1 MNDGNRIRH
10 VQTSELS
17 KLIKSLPNKKA
28 PGIDGISFEHLK
40 FGGQLLVDHLCN
52 LFNLILEKC
61 VTPMSWKCSVVIP
74 LYKGGNKSKTDVNS
88 YRGISLLP
96 SICKLFEKLLDNRV
110 DDKLENFPNPQQV
123 AYQKQLCSMFAS
135 FDLQETVHHYIERN
149 STVIV
154 TFLDSTRAFDTVD
167 HDCLKVK
174 LYEFG
179 VTGKLWTLLDNMYWN
194 LKSCVRCN
202 GILSRYFDLNRGVR
216 QGSSLSSKLYLIYIN
231 ELIDLV
237 SASGMGA
244 VVLDIQSGCPVQADD
259 IALIAS
265 NETYMQSL
273 INICYEYSQQ
283 WKFKF
288 SQAKS
293 QVMVF
298 STRAIRTDLK
308 LNHVGIP
315 VCNSVKHVGITIND
329 KFNSMDRTIAAC
341 RTIRSLSMSVIR
353 LGIHPSVLNLVT
365 CSKIIMNLCYSKAL
379 YGCELWNGLKESEY
393 LLLERAH
400 RYVCKYLQ
408 GLPQRA
414 RTDKCTSLL
423 GWSSITS
430 IINLK

>member
-1 MNDGNRIRH
+1 
-10 VQTSELS
+10 
-17 KLIKSLPNKKA
+17 
-28 PGIDGISFEHLK
+28 
-40 FGGQLLVDHLCN
+40 
-52 LFNLILEKC
+52 
-61 VTPMSWKCSVVIP
+61 
-74 LYKGGNKSKTDVNS
+74 
-88 YRGISLLP
+88 
-96 SICKLFEKLLDNRV
+96 
-110 DDKLENFPNPQQV
+110 
-123 AYQKQLCSMFAS
+123 
-135 FDLQETVHHYIERN
+135 
-149 STVIV
+149 
-154 TFLDSTRAFDTVD
+154 
-167 HDCLKVK
+167 
-174 LYEFG
+174 
-179 VTGKLWTLLDNMYWN
+179 
-194 LKSCVRCN
+194 
-202 GILSRYFDLNRGVR
+202 
-216 QGSSLSSKLYLIYIN
+216 
-231 ELIDLV
+231 
-237 SASGMGA
+237 MGA

-353 LGIHPSVLNLVT
+353 LGIHPSVLNPVT

-400 RYVCKYLQ
+400 RYVCKY
-408 GLPQRA
+408 
-414 RTDKCTSLL
+414 
-423 GWSSITS
+423 
-430 IINLK
+430 